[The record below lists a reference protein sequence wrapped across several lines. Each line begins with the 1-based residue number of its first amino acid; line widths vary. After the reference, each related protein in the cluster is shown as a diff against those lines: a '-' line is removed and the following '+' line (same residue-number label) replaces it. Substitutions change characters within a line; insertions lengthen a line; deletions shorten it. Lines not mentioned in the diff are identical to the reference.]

1 MKQIDVWTLEHNIKI
16 RLTNMDPV
24 SNLIS
29 VLESVIISAF
39 IEVVGEIPLTQ
50 NIKYLVGKDDISDED
65 LEKNGKY
72 AYQDIYIDDD
82 KSRENILAKYPN
94 SKIIPITTGYEIIIN
109 PDFVLFGGCIIA
121 CSDYDTTGIKEC
133 FELKEEP
140 DEPRVY
146 LVLRD
151 SYEDFV
157 KYPIELNVKDMEGNY
172 NDDLPHDKINEIL
185 RKKESALLLLHGDP
199 GTGKS
204 SYIRNLVKENCK
216 DVSFLY
222 IDPSTFRFM
231 NDSSFIS
238 FLSENHDCVLILEDC
253 ESLLKSRDTNYN
265 DLISVLLGLS
275 DGLLGDAFNLKFIC
289 TFNTDYHTIDKALL
303 RKGRLKMKYEFKKLA
318 KDKVAAILKK
328 QNITNV
334 EPKEMSLAEVYNIL
348 EENGG
353 ETKRKSVGFN

>member
-1 MKQIDVWTLEHNIKI
+1 MNKIDTSYLEQKIKI
-16 RLTNMDPV
+16 RLINLEPV

-29 VLESVIISAF
+29 VLESIIISAF
-39 IEVVGEIPLTQ
+39 TEVVGEIPLTQ
-50 NIKYLVGKDDISDED
+50 NIKYLVGKDEIAPED
-65 LEKNGKY
+65 LERNGKY
-72 AYQDIYIDDD
+72 AYQDVYIDDD
-82 KSRENILAKYPN
+82 KSIENVLEKYPN
-94 SKIIPITTGYEIIIN
+94 SKVIPITTGYKIIIN
-109 PDFVLFGGCIIA
+109 PEFVLFGGCVIS
-121 CSDYDTTGIKEC
+121 CSDYDTTELMNC
-133 FELKEEP
+133 FVRKEET
-140 DEPRVY
+140 DEPKVY

-172 NDDLPHDKINEIL
+172 NDDLPHDKIKEIL
-185 RKKESALLLLHGDP
+185 KKKESALLLLHGEP

-204 SYIRNLVKENCK
+204 SYIRNLVKENSGE
-216 DVSFLY
+216 VTFLY

-318 KDKVAAILKK
+318 KDKVAAILQK
-328 QNITNV
+328 QNITNI